1 MGLDVFAQ
9 HALVGA
15 FDPQRGDA
23 VVGQSLQHRGRK
35 SLMLLAVQHHLRWAV
50 QVEIELKL
58 GFALQQIERHGD
70 EVARDAIL
78 GKSSHLRHPLQ
89 SCV

>member
-1 MGLDVFAQ
+1 MSLDVLAQ

-23 VVGQSLQHRGRK
+23 IVGQSLQHRGRK
-35 SLMLLAVQHHLRWAV
+35 SLMLLAVQHHLRGAV
-50 QVEIELKL
+50 QVEIEIEL
-58 GFALQQIERHGD
+58 GFALQQLERHGD
-70 EVARDAIL
+70 EVARDVIL
-78 GKSSHLRHPLQ
+78 GKRSHLRHPMQ